1 MSSLFTQCI
10 NVGLLI
16 SKVSK
21 VFSSSLF
28 LVLLYFLLNVKN
40 NLQNGGI
47 VIIVLLIICNDERTL
62 FFWVKIS
69 SKLPLSSAFHQF
81 LLTYNQRNFFFQFDK
96 LCVWGILPHKL
107 IVLFGEPSSQ
117 GFVSRSRVWKSRIFT
132 SGQGF
137 CLVAILA

>member
-62 FFWVKIS
+62 FFLGENFLQTTFVLCLSLVFVNIQLEKFFFFNLINYVCGVFYPTS
-69 SKLPLSSAFHQF
+69 LLSSLGSQA
-81 LLTYNQRNFFFQFDK
+81 RK
-96 LCVWGILPHKL
+96 
-107 IVLFGEPSSQ
+107 VLFLGPEYGSP
-117 GFVSRSRVWKSRIFT
+117 GFSPQAK
-132 SGQGF
+132 GF
-137 CLVAILA
+137 AL